1 MCQPPVSNE
10 SCMLLPN
17 TTNMQE
23 EPTMRVYMDNNAT
36 TKIDPM
42 VKVKMQP
49 FFEELY
55 GNPNSLHQYGIEV
68 RPYLNQAMGE
78 MYDALGAP
86 DEDDILITSC
96 ATESNNTVLKGIYF
110 KYILSNP
117 EKNHIVTT
125 AVEHP
130 CVLDTLHFLSDYG
143 VEVTY
148 VDVDH
153 NGGISAEDIKAAV
166 TDKTLLISMMWANNE
181 TGMVFPVEEVSA
193 FAKENGILFHT
204 DAVQAIGKL
213 PVDLKATSVDYLTF
227 SAHKFHGPKGIGG
240 LYVKKGR
247 ELPNLL
253 HGGEQMGGKRAG
265 TLNVAYIV
273 GMGLA
278 MKQAV
283 NHVEKMNT
291 RVRALRDRLEDAL
304 AQIPDTIVVGPRDQR
319 TPNTILI
326 SLRGIEG
333 EAMLWDLNRAGI
345 AASTGSACASESLE
359 ANPIMSAIGEDPEL
373 AHTAI
378 RLSLSRF
385 TNDEE
390 VDYVI
395 EAFTRAAERLRSIS
409 STYGYTNQK
418 EA

>member
-1 MCQPPVSNE
+1 
-10 SCMLLPN
+10 
-17 TTNMQE
+17 
-23 EPTMRVYMDNNAT
+23 MRVYLDNNAT
-36 TKIDPM
+36 TKIDPL

-68 RPYLNQAMGE
+68 RPYLKQAMGE
-78 MYDALGAP
+78 MYDALNVP

-110 KYILSNP
+110 KHILKNP
-117 EKNHIVTT
+117 ERNHIVTT
-125 AVEHP
+125 SVEHP
-130 CVLDTLHFLSDYG
+130 CVLDTLRFLGDYG

-148 VDVDH
+148 VDVDED
-153 NGGISAEDIKAAV
+153 GGIDPEAIKAAV
-166 TDKTLLISMMWANNE
+166 TEKTLLISMMWANNE
-181 TGMVFPVEEVSA
+181 TGMIFPVEEIAA
-193 FAKENGILFHT
+193 FAREKGILFHT

-213 PVDLKATSVDYLTF
+213 PVDLTKVSVDYLTF

-247 ELPNLL
+247 DLPNLL

-278 MKQAV
+278 MKQSV
-283 NHVEKMNT
+283 GHVEKMNSD
-291 RVRALRDRLEDAL
+291 VRRLRDRLEDAL
-304 AQIPDTIVVGPRDQR
+304 SQIPETIVVGDRENR
-319 TPNTILI
+319 TPNTLLI

-385 TNDEE
+385 TTEE
-390 VDYVI
+390 EIDYTI
-395 EAFTRAAERLRSIS
+395 AAFTKAAERLRSIS
-409 STYGYTNQK
+409 STYGYK
-418 EA
+418 REAG

>member
-1 MCQPPVSNE
+1 
-10 SCMLLPN
+10 
-17 TTNMQE
+17 
-23 EPTMRVYMDNNAT
+23 MRVYLDNNAT
-36 TKIDPM
+36 TKLDPL

-55 GNPNSLHQYGIEV
+55 GNPNSLHQYGMDV
-68 RPYLNQAMGE
+68 RPSLNTALGE
-78 MYDALGAP
+78 MYDALNVP
-86 DEDDILITSC
+86 DADDILITSC
-96 ATESNNTVLKGIYF
+96 ATESNNTVLKGIFF
-110 KYILSNP
+110 KYILKNP

-130 CVLDTLHFLSDYG
+130 AILDTLLYLSDFG

-148 VDVDH
+148 VDVDE
-153 NGGISAEDIKAAV
+153 NGGISAEAIKNAV
-166 TDKTLLISMMWANNE
+166 TDKTILITMMWANNE
-181 TGMVFPVEEVSA
+181 TGMIFPVEEISK
-193 FAKENGILFHT
+193 FAKERDILFHT

-213 PVDLKATSVDYLTF
+213 KVDLSAIDVDYLTF

-240 LYVKKGR
+240 LYVKKGKQ
-247 ELPNLL
+247 LPNLL

-278 MKQAV
+278 MKQAA
-283 NHVEKMNT
+283 NHVDKMNT
-291 RVRALRDRLEDAL
+291 EVRRLRDKLEDAIST
-304 AQIPDTIVVGPRDQR
+304 IPDTIVVGPREMR

-333 EAMLWDLNRAGI
+333 ESMLWDLNKSGI

-359 ANPIMSAIGEDPEL
+359 ANPVMSAIGEDPEL
-373 AHTAI
+373 AHTAM

-385 TNDEE
+385 TTEAE
-390 VDYVI
+390 IDYVI
-395 EAFTRAAERLRSIS
+395 GVFKGAAERLRSIS
-409 STYGYTNQK
+409 STYAYTN
-418 EA
+418 EVG

>member
-1 MCQPPVSNE
+1 
-10 SCMLLPN
+10 
-17 TTNMQE
+17 
-23 EPTMRVYMDNNAT
+23 MRVYLDNNAT
-36 TKIDPM
+36 TKVDPL

-68 RPYLNQAMGE
+68 RPYLNEAMGN
-78 MYDALGAP
+78 MYDALNVP
-86 DEDDILITSC
+86 DQDDILITSC
-96 ATESNNTVLKGIYF
+96 ATESNNSVLKGVFF
-110 KYILSNP
+110 KYILKNP

-125 AVEHP
+125 SVEHP
-130 CVLDTLHFLSDYG
+130 SMLDTLSFLSDHG

-148 VDVDH
+148 VDVDR
-153 NGGISAEDIKAAV
+153 NGYISAEAVEAAI
-166 TDKTLLISMMWANNE
+166 TDKTVLISMMWANNE
-181 TGMVFPVEEVSA
+181 TGMIFPVEEVA
-193 FAKENGILFHT
+193 AIAKAKNILFHS
-204 DAVQAIGKL
+204 DAVQAIGKV
-213 PVDLKATSVDYLTF
+213 PIDLSRVPVDYLTF

-240 LYVKKGR
+240 LYVKKGKN
-247 ELPNLL
+247 LPNLL

-265 TLNVAYIV
+265 TLNTAYII

-283 NHVEKMNT
+283 NHIDKMNSD
-291 RVRALRDRLEDAL
+291 VRRLRDKLEDAI
-304 AQIPDTIVVGPRDQR
+304 AQLPDTIVVGPKEMR

-333 EAMLWDLNRAGI
+333 ESMLWDLNRAGI

-359 ANPIMSAIGEDPEL
+359 ANPVMNAIGEDPEL

-385 TNDEE
+385 TTEE
-390 VDYVI
+390 EIDYTI
-395 EAFTRAAERLRSIS
+395 EVFTKAAERLRSIS
-409 STYGYTNQK
+409 STYSYTNN
-418 EA
+418 EAG

>member
-1 MCQPPVSNE
+1 
-10 SCMLLPN
+10 
-17 TTNMQE
+17 
-23 EPTMRVYMDNNAT
+23 MRVYLDNNAT

-49 FFEELY
+49 FFEDLY
-55 GNPNSLHQYGIEV
+55 GNPNSLHQYGMEV
-68 RPYLNQAMGE
+68 RPYLNEAMGY
-78 MYDALGAP
+78 MYDALNVP
-86 DEDDILITSC
+86 DEDDILITSG
-96 ATESNNTVLKGIYF
+96 ATESNNHVLKGLFF
-110 KYILSNP
+110 KEILKNP
-117 EKNHIVTT
+117 EKNHIVCT

-130 CVLDTLHFLSDYG
+130 AILDTLHFLSEYG

-153 NGGISAEDIKAAV
+153 DGYISAETMEAAM
-166 TDKTLLISMMWANNE
+166 TDKTLLVSMMWANNE
-181 TGMVFPVEEVSA
+181 TGIIFPVEKVAAIAHS
-193 FAKENGILFHT
+193 KGILFHT
-204 DAVQAIGKL
+204 DAVQAIGK
-213 PVDLKATSVDYLTF
+213 VAIDLSKVPVDYLTF

-240 LYVKKGR
+240 LYVKKGC

-265 TLNVAYIV
+265 TLNTAYIM

-278 MKQAV
+278 MKQSV
-283 NHVEKMNT
+283 DHLEKMNT
-291 RVRALRDRLEDAL
+291 YVRGLRDKLEDAL
-304 AQIPDTIVVGPRDQR
+304 SKLPDTIVVGPKEMR

-333 EAMLWDLNRAGI
+333 ESMLWDLNKVGI

-359 ANPIMSAIGEDPEL
+359 ANPVMNAIGEDPEL

-385 TNDEE
+385 STEKAI
-390 VDYVI
+390 DYTI
-395 EAFTRAAERLRSIS
+395 EHFIKAAERLRSIS
-409 STYGYTNQK
+409 STYSYTNM
-418 EA
+418 EEVG

>member
-1 MCQPPVSNE
+1 MKIY
-10 SCMLLPN
+10 L
-17 TTNMQE
+17 
-23 EPTMRVYMDNNAT
+23 DNNAT
-36 TKIDPM
+36 TKIDPL

-55 GNPNSLHQYGIEV
+55 GNPNSLHSYGMEV
-68 RPYLNQAMGE
+68 RPALNEALGA
-78 MYDALGAP
+78 MYDALGAA

-96 ATESNNTVLKGIYF
+96 ATESNNTVLKGVFF
-110 KYILSNP
+110 KHILQNP
-117 EKNHIVTT
+117 QKNHIITT

-130 CVLDTLHFLSDYG
+130 SIQETLHFLQEHG
-143 VEVTY
+143 
-148 VDVDH
+148 VDVTFIEVQSD
-153 NGGISAEDIKAAV
+153 GSIDPQKIKDAI
-166 TDKTLLISMMWANNE
+166 TDATVLISMMWANNE
-181 TGMVFPVEEVSA
+181 TGVVFPVSEVA
-193 FAKENGILFHT
+193 AIAQEKGVLFHT
-204 DAVQAIGKL
+204 DAVQAIGKVPINL
-213 PVDLKATSVDYLTF
+213 GAIPIDYLTF

-240 LYVKKGR
+240 LYVKKTK

-278 MKQAV
+278 MKQAAG
-283 NHVEKMNT
+283 HVEIMNT
-291 RVRALRDRLEDAL
+291 KVRALRDRLEDAL
-304 AQIPDTIVVGPRDQR
+304 AKIPDTVIVGKDADR
-319 TPNTILI
+319 TPNTLLI

-385 TNDEE
+385 TTDEE
-390 VDYVI
+390 IDYVI
-395 EAFTRAAERLRSIS
+395 DVFTKAANRLRSIS
-409 STYGYTNQK
+409 STYGYKN
-418 EA
+418 EVG

>member
-1 MCQPPVSNE
+1 
-10 SCMLLPN
+10 
-17 TTNMQE
+17 
-23 EPTMRVYMDNNAT
+23 MRVYLDNNAT
-36 TKIDPM
+36 TKIDPL

-55 GNPNSLHQYGIEV
+55 GNPNSLHAYGMEV
-68 RPYLNQAMGE
+68 RPYLNEALGS
-78 MYDALGAP
+78 MYDALHVR

-96 ATESNNTVLKGIYF
+96 ATESNNSVLKGIF
-110 KYILSNP
+110 FEYILKNP

-130 CVLDTLHFLSDYG
+130 SMLDTLSFLSDYG

-153 NGGISAEDIKAAV
+153 SGGISAEAMKAAV
-166 TDKTLLISMMWANNE
+166 TDKTILISMMWANNE
-181 TGMVFPVEEVSA
+181 TGMIFPVEEVSA
-193 FAKENGILFHT
+193 FAKEKGILFHT
-204 DAVQAIGKL
+204 DAVQAIGKVA
-213 PVDLKATSVDYLTF
+213 VDLTKVDVDYLTF
-227 SAHKFHGPKGIGG
+227 SAHKFHGPKGVGG
-240 LYVKKGR
+240 LYVKKGKI
-247 ELPNLL
+247 LPNLL
-253 HGGEQMGGKRAG
+253 HGGDQMGGKRAG

-278 MKQAV
+278 MKQAAG
-283 NHVEKMNT
+283 HVEKMNT
-291 RVRALRDRLEDAL
+291 QVRALRDKLEDAL
-304 AQIPDTIVVGPRDQR
+304 STIPDTIVVGERDKR

-326 SLRGIEG
+326 SLKGIEG

-385 TNDEE
+385 TTEDEI
-390 VDYVI
+390 DYVI
-395 EAFTRAAERLRSIS
+395 EEFTKAAERLRSIS
-409 STYGYTNQK
+409 STYSYTNAK
-418 EA
+418 EAE